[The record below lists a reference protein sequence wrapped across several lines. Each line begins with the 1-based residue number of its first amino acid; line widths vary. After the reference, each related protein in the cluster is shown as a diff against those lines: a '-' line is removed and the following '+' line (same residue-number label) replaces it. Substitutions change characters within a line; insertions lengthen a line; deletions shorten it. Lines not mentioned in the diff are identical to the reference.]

1 MTRASDADVQMSSIP
16 EHPLMGLDSIDE
28 ISEARGRT
36 LPSKT
41 SKAEINNLVA
51 SLPRASLPTG
61 QAPSLVIAGKAT
73 TTIGELKAKTE
84 ESSEALASCL
94 TLLPKLSTQGLS
106 VLVSAAQT
114 LLIPAGIS
122 SRIST
127 QSALGTRAGSSMMIP
142 TPKAGPKA
150 MNRPSAQQAPKQEKS
165 KWRSLTKPQVQQA
178 QNNPVLALLVGAN
191 AKLHGGLTS
200 AEKADLSV
208 LTAETYVGLPD
219 GPDKEL
225 FRSIGLGRSKIWS
238 VQEGLAAGI
247 LAGDRVEDDT
257 LQKLAD
263 SVTEPHFREVLPYTE
278 LRRLVDRNSK
288 FLCLVDEMLTL
299 STGVKIDVSKAKSIL
314 IKGAGKGGKD
324 RAPSQK
330 RDVSPSA
337 SRAAPPNKIKKAGSI
352 QVPFGSD

>member
-16 EHPLMGLDSIDE
+16 EHPLMGLDSLDE

-36 LPSKT
+36 FPSKT

-73 TTIGELKAKTE
+73 TTIGELKAKAE
-84 ESSEALASCL
+84 ESSEALVR

-200 AEKADLSV
+200 AERKR
-208 LTAETYVGLPD
+208 TYI
-219 GPDKEL
+219 GPH
-225 FRSIGLGRSKIWS
+225 S
-238 VQEGLAAGI
+238 
-247 LAGDRVEDDT
+247 GD
-257 LQKLAD
+257 
-263 SVTEPHFREVLPYTE
+263 
-278 LRRLVDRNSK
+278 LRR
-288 FLCLVDEMLTL
+288 
-299 STGVKIDVSKAKSIL
+299 STGWARQGALPLNWTRKVQDLVSARRPC
-314 IKGAGKGGKD
+314 G
-324 RAPSQK
+324 
-330 RDVSPSA
+330 RDSC
-337 SRAAPPNKIKKAGSI
+337 R
-352 QVPFGSD
+352 